1 MKKFAGL
8 IAMSILGTTIET
20 AVAEDIVAA
29 RNIRAG
35 TVISASDIITPADRI
50 ALRRAVDIIGKEASR
65 AFYKGQPIDETK
77 LRAATLIKRNSI
89 VQMEFARG
97 AMTISAEGRALDN
110 GALGESIRV
119 MNLGSKRIVTV
130 VVTGSDSVRAK
141 I

>member
-8 IAMSILGTTIET
+8 IAMSILGTTVDS

-29 RNIRAG
+29 RTIRVG
-35 TVISASDIITPADRI
+35 SIISASDIVTPADRI
-50 ALRRAVDIIGKEASR
+50 ALRRAVDIIGKEANR
-65 AFYKGQPIDETK
+65 AFYQGQAIDESK
-77 LRAATLIKRNSI
+77 LKPPTLIKRNSI

-97 AMTISAEGRALDN
+97 AMRISAEGRALDN
-110 GALGESIRV
+110 GALGDRIRV

>member
-8 IAMSILGTTIET
+8 IAMSILGTSVET
-20 AVAEDIVAA
+20 AVAEEIVAA

-35 TVISASDIITPADRI
+35 DVISASDIVTPADRI
-50 ALRRAVDIIGKEASR
+50 ALRRAVDIIGKEAGR
-65 AFYKGQPIDETK
+65 AFYRGQAIDETK

-110 GALGESIRV
+110 GALGDRIRV

>member
-65 AFYKGQPIDETK
+65 AFYKGQAIDETK
-77 LRAATLIKRNSI
+77 LRNATLIKRNSI

-97 AMTISAEGRALDN
+97 AMSISAEGRALDN

>member
-8 IAMSILGTTIET
+8 IAMSILGTSVET
-20 AVAEDIVAA
+20 AVAEDILAA

-35 TVISASDIITPADRI
+35 TVISASDIITPTDRI

-65 AFYKGQPIDETK
+65 AFYQGQAIDETK
-77 LRAATLIKRNSI
+77 LRSATMIKRNAI

-110 GALGESIRV
+110 GALGDRIRV

-130 VVTGSDSVRAK
+130 VVTGTDVVRAK

>member
-8 IAMSILGTTIET
+8 IAMSILGTSVET

-35 TVISASDIITPADRI
+35 TVISASDIVTPADRI

-65 AFYKGQPIDETK
+65 AFYQGQAIDETK

-110 GALGESIRV
+110 GALGDRIRV

-141 I
+141 V